1 MAASLIAGGAQSL
14 VSASA
19 SVYILWVMSL
29 EFLAKGFL
37 IGILVA
43 APLGP
48 VGILV
53 VHRVLAE
60 RRRAGFVSGVGAAT
74 ADLLYACIAAW
85 FFTYAARLLGGH
97 PISVRLFGG
106 LVLCV
111 LGLKLM
117 RTRPHDASD
126 PDQQGTLWSHFI
138 STFLLTAA
146 NPITIFVLSAIF
158 AAWGPA
164 NEERTFVNMATLVSG
179 IFAGSVAWFGTISL
193 FVGLVRLHMTPERLR
208 WVNILC
214 GVTMLVFGVVV
225 LLNTASLCCAGKG
238 SL

>member
-1 MAASLIAGGAQSL
+1 MQSL
-14 VSASA
+14 VSVSV
-19 SVYILWVMSL
+19 SVYILRVMSL

-60 RRRAGFVSGVGAAT
+60 RRRAGFVSGIGAAT
-74 ADLLYACIAAW
+74 ADMLYACIAAW

-97 PISVRLFGG
+97 PIPVRLIGG
-106 LVLCV
+106 VVLCV
-111 LGLKLM
+111 LGVKLM
-117 RTRPHDASD
+117 RIRPHDAND
-126 PDQQGTLWSHFI
+126 PDQRGTLWSHFI
-138 STFLLTAA
+138 STFFLTAA
-146 NPITIFVLSAIF
+146 NPITVFALSAIF

-164 NEERTFVNMATLVSG
+164 NEERTFVNMATLVGG
-179 IFAGSVAWFGTISL
+179 IFAGSVAWFGAISL

-214 GVTMLVFGVVV
+214 GLSMLVFGIVV
-225 LLNTASLCCAGKG
+225 LVNMASLCCAGKG